1 MKVSPHTHC
10 ESHLTGSTIAN
21 LVGRAKEMGR
31 THFAYT
37 DHGHLSSTLKTYALC
52 QPEKKKNVLKEKPYL
67 KNKLQFI
74 SGLEIYF
81 KDNECPIIGGTPVNR
96 CKYFTATIY
105 CEDQV
110 AYQELCRIVSRTD
123 FPTIDLYEEK
133 QQLWSWKH
141 LEQIAKFNTNI
152 VLGGVHC
159 MVGKTMLAGR
169 ADLGEMV
176 LNHIKSLFKDRTY
189 VSLVC
194 EPFSKKYSQIIKI
207 NYADETY
214 STCLAS
220 DYVTTDKARRIK
232 ASDMLERQYHTI
244 IKAIYSNS
252 TYQEVNKVISSMKLH
267 KGFLPLPGGD
277 AMTKVN
283 KFLKALS
290 KKHGIPALVSDYA
303 YYANKED
310 KIVQTMRLE
319 GNNKLQSNFN
329 MKTQEEIE
337 SYFECNLPVSKEDF
351 ALLLSSNDEWA
362 KRFDKLTL
370 KYDWRL
376 AKSDEDPLRKSMQII
391 RENGRMRWDDPVW
404 VDRLKEELNVIA
416 KNPKK
421 DLTPY
426 FLPIRDVLDEYK
438 KNGLLTGPGRGSAGG
453 SLFCYLLGITQVN
466 PFKFDLPFN
475 RFFSM
480 ERINMGKLPD
490 IDVDLEGRELLVG
503 EDGKSGY
510 LYGRWGNKA
519 AQISTRTTIRLKSA
533 IKDTNRYFKGKVE
546 PEVEVFS
553 KGLPAPP
560 QGVSDHA
567 FVFGFEDDDGEHI
580 PGLIETSEDLRKY
593 SEARPEEWD
602 IISKAMGLTRAYS
615 KHASAFVLSD
625 IPIQDMVPTKEGYIT
640 QYEAKE
646 CEAAGLIKYDFLV
659 IHQLKDIRVC
669 MELINKKFGIVKSSP
684 ADTVGWYHP
693 ESDSA
698 GCADCYDIE
707 KFMSDGTD
715 GLVEVLP
722 RDSHAAKKVLCD
734 KCNKLLENAKKGLE
748 VGQFMHNGTQ
758 TYIWDLPE
766 VDEVYRSIWGG
777 ITESIFQINT
787 RSMAPAVMEIL
798 PTEMMHIANILALIR
813 PGPVDCIDPLTGRNM
828 VEEYYLRRKGQAEPE
843 IKELME
849 ILPET
854 YGIMIFQE
862 QLGKISKALAG
873 FSGEEAEKLREN
885 MAKKKKVELMAMKP
899 QFIEGATPKVGKE
912 VAEKIWDQMETFGRY
927 GFSIIHAVE
936 YAMITYA
943 CMFLLH
949 YYPLEWWAAILT
961 NATEQE
967 ITGKFWPY
975 VKDMVAAP
983 DINLS
988 SDVMVVDYMNSKI
1001 RAKMGVIRGMGE
1013 ATIDPIV
1020 DGRPYKDIQDFVNKE
1035 VAGPA
1040 LSHKLILVGVLDSL
1054 FPPRTSLV
1062 EKLKMFEDAV
1072 ERFKF
1077 SSKLEKASLTGK
1089 KVRATQPKEGKVP
1102 EEYVN
1107 LHPLKDAALK
1117 KSILPSMPINLH
1129 ELGVKYSKVLAPFER
1144 VPCVT
1149 SNRGYSTRLI
1159 DGERLRR
1166 LDEMSGDAIEKDI
1179 YVASTCFIIKAE
1191 EFAYQKGAKRA
1202 LKLTLDADGY
1212 VSEKVLWP
1220 DYDSGQLIYPPEL
1233 KKGAIATVFFRKKV
1247 GKKDMS
1253 IQGVS
1258 VET

>member
-1 MKVSPHTHC
+1 MRVSPHTHV
-10 ESHLTGSTIAN
+10 ESYLTGSTIATMAA
-21 LVGRAKEMGR
+21 RAKEMGR

-37 DHGHLSSTLKTYALC
+37 DHGHLSSALKAYSLC
-52 QPEKKKNVLKEKPYL
+52 QPDKKSKKDYMKR
-67 KNKLQFI
+67 KLQFI
-74 SGLEIYF
+74 PGLEIYF
-81 KDNECPIIGGTPVNR
+81 KDSECPIVGGTPANR
-96 CKYFTATIY
+96 CKYFTATVY
-105 CEDQV
+105 CEDQA
-110 AYQELCRIVSRTD
+110 AYQELCRIVSRGD
-123 FPTIDLYEEK
+123 FPTMDLYEERH
-133 QQLWSWKH
+133 QLWAWKH
-141 LEQIAKFNTNI
+141 LEEIAKFKTNI

-159 MVGKTMLAGR
+159 MVGKPMLAGH
-169 ADLGEMV
+169 ADLGEMI
-176 LNHIKSLFKDRTY
+176 LNRLKGIFKDRIY
-189 VSLVC
+189 LSLVC

-207 NYADETY
+207 NYTDETH
-214 STCLAS
+214 STCLAG
-220 DYVTTDKARRIK
+220 DYVSTDKARRIK
-232 ASDMLERQYHTI
+232 ASDMLERQYHTVV
-244 IKAIYSNS
+244 KAIYSGG
-252 TYQEVNKVISSMKLH
+252 TYQEVNKYIANLKLH

-277 AMTKVN
+277 AMLLVN

-290 KKHGIPALVSDYA
+290 KKHNIPALASDYA

-319 GNNKLQSNFN
+319 GNNKLQPSFH
-329 MKTQEEIE
+329 MKTQEEVE
-337 SYFECNLPVSKEDF
+337 SYFACNLLLPKEEI
-351 ALLLSSNDEWA
+351 ALLLSNNDAWA
-362 KRFDKLTL
+362 KRFDSLTL

-376 AKSDEDPLRKSMQII
+376 AKTDDDPLRKAMQII
-391 RENGRMRWDDPVW
+391 RENGRMKWDDPVW

-421 DLTPY
+421 DLTAY

-466 PFKFDLPFN
+466 PFKYDLPFN

-480 ERINMGKLPD
+480 ERIMMGKLPD

-510 LYGRWGNKA
+510 MYGRWGNKA

-546 PEVEVFS
+546 PEVEVFT

-567 FVFGFEDDDGEHI
+567 FVFGFEDEDENHI
-580 PGLIETSEDLRKY
+580 PGLIETSEDLKKY
-593 SEARPEEWD
+593 SENRPEEWD

-669 MELINKKFGIVKSSP
+669 MELINKK
-684 ADTVGWYHP
+684 Y
-693 ESDSA
+693 
-698 GCADCYDIE
+698 
-707 KFMSDGTD
+707 GTT
-715 GLVEVLP
+715 
-722 RDSHAAKKVLCD
+722 
-734 KCNKLLENAKKGLE
+734 LE
-748 VGQFMHNGTQ
+748 VGQFMHNGAQ
-758 TYIWDLPE
+758 IYIWDLPE
-766 VDEVYRSIWGG
+766 VEEVYKSIWGG
-777 ITESIFQINT
+777 MTEAVFQINT
-787 RSMAPAVMEIL
+787 RSMVPAVMEIL
-798 PTEMMHIANILALIR
+798 PTSIMQVANILALIR
-813 PGPVDCIDPLTGRNM
+813 PGPVDCIDPVTGRNM
-828 VEEYYLRRKGQAEPE
+828 VEEYYLRRKGEAEPE

-885 MAKKKKVELMAMKP
+885 MAKKKKVELMKMKP
-899 QFIEGATPKVGKE
+899 QFIDGATPKVGKE

-943 CMFLLH
+943 CMFLKH

-975 VKDMVAAP
+975 VKDVVAAP

-988 SDVMVVDYMNSKI
+988 SDVMVVDYMNHKI

-1013 ATIDPIV
+1013 ATIEPIV
-1020 DGRPYKDIQDFVNKE
+1020 TGRPYKDIQDFVNKE
-1035 VAGPA
+1035 VAGQS

-1054 FPPRTSLV
+1054 FPPKTPFLD
-1062 EKLKMFEDAV
+1062 KLKIYENAL
-1072 ERFKF
+1072 ENRKF
-1077 SSKLEKASLTGK
+1077 AEKLEKASKAGK
-1089 KVRATQPKEGKVP
+1089 KVKATQPKEGKVP
-1102 EEYVN
+1102 EEYIN
-1107 LHPLKDAALK
+1107 LHPLTDAALK
-1117 KSILPSMPINLH
+1117 KSILPSMPINLY
-1129 ELGVKYSKVLAPFER
+1129 ELGAKYSKVLASFES
-1144 VPCVT
+1144 VPSVT
-1149 SNRGYSTRLI
+1149 SPRGYPTRLI

-1166 LDEMSGDAIEKDI
+1166 LDDIPGESIEKDI
-1179 YVASTCFIIKAE
+1179 YVASTCFIVKAE

-1202 LKLTLDADGY
+1202 LKLILDADGY